1 MLEIAAHPMVLL
13 ALLGLLVL
21 VIGLMRVRHEVF
33 DTHTLV
39 TSALLLGLAVVLQ
52 QFSIFHMPQGGSVT
66 AGSMLPLILIACRFG
81 VGVGAL
87 AGFVCGMISIVQDPF
102 ILHPVQVLF
111 DYPLPFMA
119 MGLAGLCRNQ
129 LYWGA
134 VLAFAGRFLCHF
146 ISGVAFFGSYA
157 PEGISPVLYSLV
169 FNGSYLSAEL
179 VICCLILKILP
190 VKRLM
195 DNMMSVR
202 A

>member
-1 MLEIAAHPMVLL
+1 MLEIAAQPMVLL
-13 ALLGLLVL
+13 TLLGILVL
-21 VIGLMRVRHEVF
+21 VIGLMRVRHEVL

-66 AGSMLPLILIACRFG
+66 AGSMLPLILIAYRFG

-119 MGLAGLCRNQ
+119 MGLAGLCRNH
-129 LYWGA
+129 LYWGTGS
-134 VLAFAGRFLCHF
+134 AFAGRFLCHF

-157 PEGISPVLYSLV
+157 PEGVSPVLYSLV

-179 VICCLILKILP
+179 VICCLILKVLP

-195 DNMMSVR
+195 DNMMS
-202 A
+202 AHA

>member
-1 MLEIAAHPMVLL
+1 MLEIAAQPMVLL
-13 ALLGLLVL
+13 ALLGILVL
-21 VIGLMRVRHEVF
+21 VIGLMRVRHEVL

-66 AGSMLPLILIACRFG
+66 AGSMLPLILIAYRFG

-119 MGLAGLCRNQ
+119 MGLAGLCRNH
-129 LYWGA
+129 LY
-134 VLAFAGRFLCHF
+134 
-146 ISGVAFFGSYA
+146 
-157 PEGISPVLYSLV
+157 
-169 FNGSYLSAEL
+169 
-179 VICCLILKILP
+179 
-190 VKRLM
+190 
-195 DNMMSVR
+195 
-202 A
+202 